1 MKGVRQMKTWRIT
14 INFGGY
20 IGVEE
25 EYEVDAETREEAE
38 EEAFEMARDD
48 LSIVSVEEEEWGE

>member
-1 MKGVRQMKTWRIT
+1 MKTWRIT

>member
-1 MKGVRQMKTWRIT
+1 MIEIVIADDHHILTKGLEMLIDAQSDMKV
-14 INFGGY
+14 
-20 IGVEE
+20 IGI
-25 EYEVDAETREEAE
+25 AESG